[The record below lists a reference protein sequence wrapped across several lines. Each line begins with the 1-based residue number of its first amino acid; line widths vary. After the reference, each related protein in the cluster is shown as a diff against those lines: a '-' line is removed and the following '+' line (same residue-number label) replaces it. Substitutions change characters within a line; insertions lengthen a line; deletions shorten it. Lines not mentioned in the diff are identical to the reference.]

1 MNNIQL
7 TIQFDCSE
15 RLEKVLSSLA
25 EGLNNLSQP
34 SPTPRT
40 RKTKSP
46 SSVETKVETKEEAV
60 VTSQT
65 EVKNPATDANEEPTP
80 KEDVVEQNNE
90 AQNAAPKASDAAPQ
104 VQEITNADIRKA
116 MNDCRVRVL
125 GDKAND
131 GILRKTLNDK
141 LRDKVHELGCQSS
154 TDLSQEQRVIFVKFC
169 EEIPVMQTEEAP
181 F

>member
-34 SPTPRT
+34 SPTPTPRT
-40 RKTKSP
+40 RRTKSS
-46 SSVETKVETKEEAV
+46 SSVETKEEEAV
-60 VTSQT
+60 AAPQT
-65 EVKNPATDANEEPTP
+65 EVENPTTNANEEPTP

-90 AQNAAPKASDAAPQ
+90 AQDAAPKASDAAQ

-116 MNDCRVRVL
+116 MNECRVRVL

-169 EEIPVMQTEEAP
+169 EEIPVMQTEDAP

>member
-25 EGLNNLSQP
+25 EGLSNLSQP
-34 SPTPRT
+34 SPTTRT
-40 RKTKSP
+40 RRTKSS
-46 SSVETKVETKEEAV
+46 SSVETKEETV
-60 VTSQT
+60 VAPQT
-65 EVKNPATDANEEPTP
+65 EVENPTTDANEEPTP

-90 AQNAAPKASDAAPQ
+90 AQNAAPKASDAAQ

-169 EEIPVMQTEEAP
+169 EEIPVMQTEDAP

>member
-40 RKTKSP
+40 RRTKS
-46 SSVETKVETKEEAV
+46 SSSVETKEEAV
-60 VTSQT
+60 AAPQT
-65 EVKNPATDANEEPTP
+65 GVENPTTDANEEPTP

-90 AQNAAPKASDAAPQ
+90 AQDAAPKASDAAQ

-169 EEIPVMQTEEAP
+169 EEIPVMQTDKAP

>member
-7 TIQFDCSE
+7 TIQLDCSE

-25 EGLNNLSQP
+25 EGLSNLSQP

-40 RKTKSP
+40 RRTKS
-46 SSVETKVETKEEAV
+46 SSSVETKEEAV
-60 VTSQT
+60 AAPQAEVENPTT
-65 EVKNPATDANEEPTP
+65 ETKEEPTP
-80 KEDVVEQNNE
+80 KEDVAEQNNE
-90 AQNAAPKASDAAPQ
+90 AQDAAPKASDAAQ
-104 VQEITNADIRKA
+104 VQEITNADLRKA

-169 EEIPVMQTEEAP
+169 EEIPVMQTEEQP

>member
-40 RKTKSP
+40 RRTKSSP
-46 SSVETKVETKEEAV
+46 SVETKEEAV
-60 VTSQT
+60 AAPQT
-65 EVKNPATDANEEPTP
+65 EVENPTTNANEEPTP
-80 KEDVVEQNNE
+80 KEDAAERNNE
-90 AQNAAPKASDAAPQ
+90 AQDAAPKASDAAQ

-169 EEIPVMQTEEAP
+169 EEIPVMQTEDAP

>member
-1 MNNIQL
+1 MSNIQL
-7 TIQFDCSE
+7 TIQLDCSE
-15 RLEKVLSSLA
+15 RLEKVLTSIA
-25 EGLNNLSQP
+25 EGLSSFSQP
-34 SPTPRT
+34 ASTSTPRT
-40 RKTKSP
+40 RRAKP
-46 SSVETKVETKEEAV
+46 ST
-60 VTSQT
+60 QT
-65 EVKNPATDANEEPTP
+65 EAKQEVEAENPATPETPSTDEVKEEPAHEKPTSTS
-80 KEDVVEQNNE
+80 EQ
-90 AQNAAPKASDAAPQ
+90 SAPQ
-104 VQEITNADIRKA
+104 NVQAQEITNADIRKA

-169 EEIPVMQTEEAP
+169 EEIPVMQTEEEDP

>member
-40 RKTKSP
+40 RRTKS
-46 SSVETKVETKEEAV
+46 SSSVETKEEAV
-60 VTSQT
+60 AAPQT
-65 EVKNPATDANEEPTP
+65 EVENPTTNANEEPTP
-80 KEDVVEQNNE
+80 KENVVERNNE
-90 AQNAAPKASDAAPQ
+90 AQDAVPKANDAAQ

-169 EEIPVMQTEEAP
+169 EEIPVMQTEDEP

>member
-40 RKTKSP
+40 RRTKS
-46 SSVETKVETKEEAV
+46 SSSVETKEEAV
-60 VTSQT
+60 AAPQT
-65 EVKNPATDANEEPTP
+65 EVENPTTDANEEPTP

-90 AQNAAPKASDAAPQ
+90 AQNATLKASDAAQ

-169 EEIPVMQTEEAP
+169 EEIPVMQTEDAP

>member
-7 TIQFDCSE
+7 TIQLDCSE
-15 RLEKVLSSLA
+15 RLEKVLSSLV
-25 EGLNNLSQP
+25 EGLNNLSQS

-40 RKTKSP
+40 RRTKSS
-46 SSVETKVETKEEAV
+46 SSVETKEEDVA
-60 VTSQT
+60 TQQT
-65 EVKNPATDANEEPTP
+65 EVENPTTKTNEEPTP
-80 KEDVVEQNNE
+80 KEDVAEQNNE
-90 AQNAAPKASDAAPQ
+90 AQDAAPKASDAAQ

-169 EEIPVMQTEEAP
+169 EEIPVMQTEEDP